1 MAPGRSSDLLDAGD
15 ALVAGATVA
24 GDDGFCELAAVAEE
38 QWVFSGEAVLR
49 SVVVDNN
56 QWESRAALNAYL
68 AGMDRAEFEKAA
80 RFDIELWFWES
91 PERQPEVLVAFMA
104 KYDEVIQNPDRF
116 IARFGVR
123 YVALAAD
130 QARKAYLREGWTM
143 LQQGP
148 DWQIWEREKSG
159 S

>member
-1 MAPGRSSDLLDAGD
+1 MDPDSAGPGSDRRDEYCERAVSMAPGRGSDLLDAGD

-56 QWESRAALNAYL
+56 QWESRRRSMHTWQGWTGRNLKRQRALT
-68 AGMDRAEFEKAA
+68 
-80 RFDIELWFWES
+80 S
-91 PERQPEVLVAFMA
+91 S
-104 KYDEVIQNPDRF
+104 
-116 IARFGVR
+116 FGFGR
-123 YVALAAD
+123 
-130 QARKAYLREGWTM
+130 ARK
-143 LQQGP
+143 
-148 DWQIWEREKSG
+148 ISG